1 MHDVADRDAS
11 TVPVEDVAGGVASLS
26 RVVERQRRE
35 NEGLRAALR
44 TRAVIEQA
52 KGILVARTG
61 TDPESAFQELVTY
74 SQRSNRKLVQ
84 VAAELVAHT
93 IGAPGGRHGER
104 DREQVLRDATA
115 WDAAKLVTAAAVL
128 AAPDLDELLQ
138 AVIQHTSRLGVT
150 AGMLALAEPDGA
162 LRIVGVYGYEPHVVS
177 GWQRLPPGDDL
188 PLSAAAAGRRSLWL
202 HDRGDRERTFTAAAR
217 FPGHREACA
226 AVPLEVER
234 HLVGVLCL
242 DWDDPD
248 PLDDRTREV
257 VASVARL
264 CAEPVAHLLR
274 SYDTELP
281 GVDIEPG
288 RSEWFWAFLDGQP
301 TAQLVLDP
309 RTDDGRVSDLEVV
322 YANAVARAASGLA
335 PGESL
340 LEHYPGS
347 ASGPLLH
354 VVTEVARTGHPGEV
368 PEVEDGTEGQLL
380 ADGRGL
386 TVSRVGTSIVV
397 SWSPKT

>member
-1 MHDVADRDAS
+1 MDEVADWDAS
-11 TVPVEDVAGGVASLS
+11 THPVGAAVGGVESLS

-61 TDPESAFQELVTY
+61 TDPEAAFKELVAY
-74 SQRSNRKLVQ
+74 SQRSNRKVVQ
-84 VAAELVAHT
+84 VAAELVAHS
-93 IGAPGGRHGER
+93 IGVPGGRHSKG

-138 AVIQHTSRLGVT
+138 AIIQHTRRLGVA
-150 AGMLALAEPDGA
+150 AGLLALAEPDGA

-188 PLSAAAAGRRSLWL
+188 PLGAAAAGRRSFWL
-202 HDRGDRERTFTAAAR
+202 HDREEREHTFTAAAR
-217 FPGHREACA
+217 FPAHREACA
-226 AVPLEVER
+226 VVPLEVDR

-242 DWDDPD
+242 DWDRPD

-257 VASVARL
+257 VLSVAEL
-264 CAEPVAHLLR
+264 CGEPVAHLLQ

-309 RTDDGRVSDLEVV
+309 RIDGVRVSDLEVV
-322 YANAVARAASGLA
+322 YANARAREATGLA

-347 ASGPLLH
+347 VSGGLLQ
-354 VVTEVARTGHPGEV
+354 VVTEVARNGLPREV
-368 PEVEDGTEGQLL
+368 PAAEASAEGQSV
-380 ADGRGL
+380 ADGCGL

-397 SWSPKT
+397 SWSSNT